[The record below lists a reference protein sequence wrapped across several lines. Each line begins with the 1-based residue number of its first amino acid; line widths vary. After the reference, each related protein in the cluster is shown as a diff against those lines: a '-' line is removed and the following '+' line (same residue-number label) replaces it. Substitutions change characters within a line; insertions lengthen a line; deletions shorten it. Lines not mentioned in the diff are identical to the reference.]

1 MILDDIFSA
10 SLGLLIHSKEKAEQ
24 FIDFLVEKGDMQ
36 RDEAGKLV
44 SRLMEKGK
52 EEKGRYQDQF
62 HKKFETVIRDNLITK
77 EDFNRL
83 EAKLDNIIAL
93 LQNRQ

>member
-1 MILDDIFSA
+1 MILDDIFAA
-10 SLGLLIHSKEKAEQ
+10 SFGLFIHSKEKAEQ

-44 SRLMEKGK
+44 SRLMDRGK
-52 EEKGRYQDQF
+52 EEKGRYQEQF
-62 HKKFETVIRDNLITK
+62 HKKIETVIRDNLITK

-83 EAKLDNIIAL
+83 ETKLDNILAL
-93 LQNRQ
+93 LQTRQ